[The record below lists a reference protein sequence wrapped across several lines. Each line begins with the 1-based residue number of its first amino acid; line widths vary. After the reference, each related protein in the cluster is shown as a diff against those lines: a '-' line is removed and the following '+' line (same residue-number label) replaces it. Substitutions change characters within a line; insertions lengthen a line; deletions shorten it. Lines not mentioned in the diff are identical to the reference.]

1 MITDITIGQYVP
13 TGSFIHKLD
22 ARVKIVLIVV
32 YSCVLFIIKTPISYL
47 AYTIF
52 TATLIFM
59 SDVPLK
65 FIVKGLRPMLFI
77 LVFTAA
83 LNIFTTDGTVVLT
96 IFEYK
101 NFIFRIT
108 DNGIYLAASMAVRLI
123 LLFAGTSL
131 LTLTTTPI
139 MLTDA
144 IEYIIAP
151 LVKTG
156 VPVHDIA
163 MMMTV
168 AMRFI
173 PTLTEETDRIMK
185 AQTARGADFEDRNII
200 KRAKAMLPVFVP
212 LFLSAFRRADELACA
227 MDSRCYNNGKNH
239 TRMKTMKI
247 TKNDTYAIYISGIFF
262 ICIIALE
269 IFFKF

>member
-1 MITDITIGQYVP
+1 MIKDITIGQYVP
-13 TGSFIHKLD
+13 TGSFIHRLD
-22 ARVKIVLIVV
+22 ARVKTVLIII
-32 YSCVLFIIKTPISYL
+32 YSCILFIIKTPVGYL

-52 TATLIFM
+52 TAALIYI
-59 SDVPLK
+59 SGVPVK
-65 FIVKGLRPMLFI
+65 FIVRGLRPMLFI

-83 LNIFTTDGTVVLT
+83 VNIFAADGSPVLT
-96 IFEYK
+96 VFEYK
-101 NFIFRIT
+101 NIILRIT
-108 DNGIYLAASMAVRLI
+108 DKGIYLAVSMLLRLI
-123 LLFAGTSL
+123 LLLAGTSL

-144 IEYIIAP
+144 MEHLLSP
-151 LVKTG
+151 LAKTG
-156 VPVHDIA
+156 VPVHDTA

-185 AQTARGADFEDRNII
+185 AQTARGADFESGNIV
-200 KRAKAMLPVFVP
+200 KRARAMLPIFVP

-247 TKNDTYAIYISGIFF
+247 TKNDISAIYISGIFF

-269 IFFKF
+269 IFFKL